1 MAIGTEYS
9 VACQT
14 AVSYFEDINQE
25 IQKIEQQDNYLLK
38 ESGGKAI
45 IDGDLQLFHS
55 EIMKSQPH
63 EQPSLLGMY
72 YSSIG
77 RIKELNYFA
86 QIKFGIVNESIGKNA
101 KKNLAEAAE
110 AFSNAV
116 AADPDPLYQ
125 YSLACTYLNLDR
137 KAEAVQMFELV
148 TNGDN
153 SELALQA
160 RKTIGR
166 IGPVTSVKP
175 DSSHQ
180 STNNDNW
187 VETDTPIKSNS
198 SSLGDDNSDR
208 NRQQEPEWTDT
219 QVKSNSSLYNSDGG
233 GFVRSQRAQ
242 WDEIIQGSIALFFGI
257 ALSGIIIGIPLA
269 IWGIWLIA
277 KGFMQK
283 IDT

>member
-1 MAIGTEYS
+1 MHPMTIGTEYS
-9 VACQT
+9 IACQT

-25 IQKIEQQDNYLLK
+25 IQKLEQQDNYLLK
-38 ESGGKAI
+38 ESSGKAI

-72 YSSIG
+72 YSCIG

-86 QIKFGIVNESIGKNA
+86 QIKFGIVNEGIGKNA
-101 KKNLAEAAE
+101 KKNLSEAAE

-180 STNNDNW
+180 STNNNDW

-198 SSLGDDNSDR
+198 SSLGDDSRDRNRQHDTPIKANSSSLSDDSRDR
-208 NRQQEPEWTDT
+208 NRQQEPEW
-219 QVKSNSSLYNSDGG
+219 G
-233 GFVRSQRAQ
+233 
-242 WDEIIQGSIALFFGI
+242 EIIKGSCALFFGF
-257 ALSGIIIGIPLA
+257 ALIQLPIIGIPLI
-269 IWGIWLIA
+269 IWGGWIVIVYCM
-277 KGFMQK
+277 KK
-283 IDT
+283 IDN

>member
-1 MAIGTEYS
+1 MTIGTEYS

-25 IQKIEQQDNYLLK
+25 IKKLEQQDNYLLK

-86 QIKFGIVNESIGKNA
+86 QIKFGMVNEGIGKNA

-153 SELALQA
+153 SGLALEA

-166 IGPVTSVKP
+166 IGSVTPAKP
-175 DSSHQ
+175 DSSHREAN
-180 STNNDNW
+180 NNDW

-198 SSLGDDNSDR
+198 SSLGDNNSDRNRQHDTPIKSNSYDSSDR
-208 NRQQEPEWTDT
+208 NRQQEPEW
-219 QVKSNSSLYNSDGG
+219 G
-233 GFVRSQRAQ
+233 
-242 WDEIIQGSIALFFGI
+242 EIIKGSCALFFGF
-257 ALSGIIIGIPLA
+257 ALIQLPIIGIPLI
-269 IWGIWLIA
+269 IWGGWIVIA
-277 KGFMQK
+277 YCMKK
-283 IDT
+283 IDN